1 MNSAYPHVADRAN
14 HRCEYCHAPEAMFNV
29 EFEVEHIVP
38 RSHGGGND
46 EANYAL
52 ACRAC
57 NLRKSNWTDELDE
70 ITDTRVRLYHPRR
83 ESWELHFEV
92 TDDGTIVGRSPV
104 GRVTVT
110 RLAMNSMLQLAARQQ
125 WIKLGLFP

>member
-57 NLRKSNWTDELDE
+57 NLRKSNCTDELQQDDCT
-70 ITDTRVRLYHPRR
+70 IR
-83 ESWELHFEV
+83 EMH
-92 TDDGTIVGRSPV
+92 
-104 GRVTVT
+104 
-110 RLAMNSMLQLAARQQ
+110 
-125 WIKLGLFP
+125 